1 MWENIWRI
9 GVIHIYVL
17 FWVNCLH
24 SKNILL
30 EIYDGKQL
38 LTAENKI
45 WSKGKHKPCHAC
57 TFLFFYHLGVV
68 AFPYIAPLSNL
79 YSFFEETELNV
90 INYNRGYHTA
100 AWRYEFYFWLVKT
113 VFFYEGAQLMSQ
125 FSCTSW
131 SSQNFLPFIRRENC
145 ICSCEGTH
153 WRSFHG

>member
-1 MWENIWRI
+1 MWENVWRI

-17 FWVNCLH
+17 FWFNYLH

-38 LTAENKI
+38 STAENNI

-57 TFLFFYHLGVV
+57 TFLFFLGVV
-68 AFPYIAPLSNL
+68 AFPCFAPLSNL
-79 YSFFEETELNV
+79 YSFFKETKLYV
-90 INYNRGYHTA
+90 INNYNRGYHTV

-113 VFFYEGAQLMSQ
+113 VFFYEGAQWMSQ

-131 SSQNFLPFIRRENC
+131 SSQNSLPFIRRENC
-145 ICSCEGTH
+145 ICSCEGTNR
-153 WRSFHG
+153 RSFHG